1 MIFVPPSQHGDG
13 ERPAGPILIA
23 LLFVAV
29 FAGVT
34 FYRKNGG
41 EFSIEG
47 FHPGAVMW
55 IIVSLGISSAVVA
68 GVVAVQK
75 SAARN
80 RQPSTEDRLAA
91 METQL
96 AELRH
101 AMDTQLDAMSK
112 KLEDAARLGTARDER
127 DR

>member
-29 FAGVT
+29 FAGVA
-34 FYRKNGG
+34 FYRRNGG

-47 FHPGAVMW
+47 FQPGAVMW
-55 IIVSLGISSAVVA
+55 IIASLGVSLAVVY
-68 GVVAVQK
+68 GVVAVQR
-75 SAARN
+75 SAART
-80 RQPSTEDRLAA
+80 RQPSTDERLAA

-101 AMDTQLDAMSK
+101 AMDTQLDAMSR
-112 KLEDAARLGTARDER
+112 KLEDAARLAAARGER